1 MRWVEQT
8 QNYIPNYYSKANN
21 MTINKIPRAILS
33 VFTVKNLWVEKEA
46 MTEKVHKSEA
56 PSE

>member
-1 MRWVEQT
+1 VEQT